1 MEKNNF
7 QPNQNPSDSL
17 AAPTAHEQAQ
27 PTSVPDYHHDRS
39 DLLHAV
45 YIGDVNPFINLAR
58 DLTRRNVP
66 VETQYE
72 LLEELIENGHP
83 VEGTEDMIR
92 EAFTKARKQTQHTLR
107 EQHIGAGAMRGVD
120 VDEINDHL
128 SSGES
133 VYLPDEQLEYYL
145 EEMDR
150 REKTSELQ
158 DA

>member
-7 QPNQNPSDSL
+7 QPNQNPSDSP
-17 AAPTAHEQAQ
+17 AAPIAHEQAQ
-27 PTSVPDYHHDRS
+27 PTIVSDYQIDRS

-45 YIGDVNPFINLAR
+45 YYNDINPFINLAR
-58 DLTRRNVP
+58 DLTRHDVP
-66 VETQYE
+66 VEAQYE
-72 LLEELIENGHP
+72 LLEELIENGYP

-107 EQHIGAGAMRGVD
+107 EQHIGASAMHGVD
-120 VDEINDHL
+120 VDEINDRL

-150 REKTSELQ
+150 REKTSEFQ